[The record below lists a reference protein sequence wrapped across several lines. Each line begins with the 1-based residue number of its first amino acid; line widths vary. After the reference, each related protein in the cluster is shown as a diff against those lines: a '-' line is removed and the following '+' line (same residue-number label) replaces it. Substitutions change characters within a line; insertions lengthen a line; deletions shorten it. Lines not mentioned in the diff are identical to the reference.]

1 MFRTSESRKKV
12 LVSTLVWLLTIS
24 ITAGACGDMRGSTN
38 PPVYLRSTLDL
49 IQTRAL
55 RTSAVNWSSV
65 RSKAAAMAAGA
76 RTTADTYP
84 AINYALEQ
92 LGDNHSF
99 LLGKDGKMVRASKSA
114 QTNCSNPLPRVKS
127 DVLLEKDGRK
137 FGFIAVSGFSG
148 DNNSKAAIDFARDI
162 QSKLSSMSRARP
174 AGWIV
179 DLRGNTGGNMWP
191 MLVGIGPLLG
201 QGTLGS
207 FKYAELAVPWFY
219 ENGTAGVIPP
229 IGKSANITLPGSLAD
244 LPPAPVAV
252 LIDRTTLSSG
262 EAVAISFKG
271 RPRTRFFGEH
281 TGGLSTAN
289 ETFKLPDGAG
299 LYLTT
304 SIEQDRKGE
313 SYPEGIEPDVSV
325 KQNSVPL
332 GDSND
337 PGIAA
342 ALAWL
347 SRVKPDQVSY
357 SANESQ
363 RLQ

>member
-1 MFRTSESRKKV
+1 
-12 LVSTLVWLLTIS
+12 
-24 ITAGACGDMRGSTN
+24 MRGSTN
-38 PPVYLRSTLDL
+38 PPVYLSNTLDL
-49 IQTRAL
+49 IQSRAL
-55 RTSAVNWSSV
+55 RTTQVNWHSV
-65 RSKAAAMAAGA
+65 RREATAMAAGA

-84 AINYALEQ
+84 AINYALDQ

-99 LLGKDGKMVRASKSA
+99 LLGKNGKIVRASKSA
-114 QTNCSNPLPRVKS
+114 RPGRSSPLPRVKS
-127 DVLLEKDGRK
+127 DGLLEKDGRN
-137 FGFIAVSGFSG
+137 FGFIAVTGFNG
-148 DNNSKAAIDFARDI
+148 DRNSKAATEFARNI
-162 QSKLSSMSRARP
+162 QNKLSSMSQARP

-201 QGTLGS
+201 GGMLGS

-219 ENGTAGVIPP
+219 ENGTAGVMPP
-229 IGKSANITLPGSLAD
+229 IGKHANITLTGSLAD
-244 LPPAPVAV
+244 LPAAPVAV

-289 ETFKLPDGAG
+289 ETCKLPDGAR

-304 SIEQDRKGE
+304 SIEQDRNGE
-313 SYPEGIEPDVSV
+313 SYPEGIAPDVSV
-325 KQNSVPL
+325 EQNSVPL

-347 SRVKPDQVSY
+347 STVS
-357 SANESQ
+357 
-363 RLQ
+363 R